1 MISNHSGEYT
11 GTRRFYRE
19 DESNMP
25 IEEFLKSLELPKKY
39 YDSNFDIVEKYEEE
53 ADSFIS
59 GLEKIEAD
67 EFPEDKRE
75 KIIDM
80 LKKIS
85 PNIEANIHRI
95 LDVFKYYE
103 GADPKRAQEEIDA
116 VMACLRSAIFISTM
130 DDWNEIDTPDGK
142 RYTKFRLRSG
152 ELFYRV
158 RSVEG
163 TRKDIESNP
172 DELFHIPLSK
182 KALTNNERFSLAGFP
197 SLYLATMLP
206 LAWQESG
213 YPQRYYYS
221 EFQYLKLAQRGKN
234 IDFKNE
240 MKLLALYSPQEIYM
254 WGTAEKYDHF
264 PVWLEAV
271 RKCLMMYPLVMACA
285 FVNHSGK
292 GAYKQEYII
301 PQMLMQWVQRNIDS
315 VQGISYFTCVDM
327 KMMPSAY
334 CAYDIVIP
342 ALAPYDDKKYSQK
355 LRDEFTWTKPRYFE
369 IPLLDTNA
377 NKEDRHIIYD
387 YIGSI
392 RNIFRYRL
400 PGIIE
405 TYLEEIERVC
415 VCLYHLMKSGNN
427 ADIQMV
433 IHTLNLINTCCG
445 TIKAKS
451 LTAIIA
457 EGEKNHSLMSDEEYE
472 EMVAEFKKIAD
483 IFLDEDREHN
493 SVATIIDRYRNTL
506 WNDYHVQTMIDIAYR
521 EDDNIADLENWIHE
535 NHLIYQKHILSDKD
549 AGEMKKEIK
558 DIKTPLVRRFNSVS
572 LYNPDG
578 PEFCDYQKEAF
589 DISLDGADLLTR

>member
-1 MISNHSGEYT
+1 MS
-11 GTRRFYRE
+11 
-19 DESNMP
+19 

-39 YDSNFDIVEKYEEE
+39 YDSNFDMSEKYAEE
-53 ADSFIS
+53 ADTFIS
-59 GLEKIEAD
+59 GLKKIDAA
-67 EFPEDKRE
+67 EFSEDKQKE
-75 KIIDM
+75 IMNM
-80 LKKIS
+80 LK
-85 PNIEANIHRI
+85 NILPDVEANIHRI

-103 GADPKRAQEEIDA
+103 GADPKRAQEEFDTIMDS
-116 VMACLRSAIFISTM
+116 LRSAMFISTM
-130 DDWNEIDTPDGK
+130 DDWNEIDTSNGK
-142 RYTKFRLRSG
+142 RYTKFRLTPG

-158 RSVEG
+158 RGVEG
-163 TRKDIESNP
+163 TRTDIESNP

-221 EFQYLKLAQRGKN
+221 EFQYLKMTRREKY
-234 IDFKNE
+234 IVFENE
-240 MKLLALYSPQEIYM
+240 IRLLALYSPLEIYM
-254 WGTAEKYDHF
+254 WGIAIKHNDF
-264 PVWLEAV
+264 ALWLEAV

-392 RNIFRYRL
+392 RNIFRYHL

-445 TIKAKS
+445 TIKEKS
-451 LTAIIA
+451 STAIIA

-472 EMVAEFKKIAD
+472 EMAAEFKKIAD
-483 IFLDEDREHN
+483 TFLDEDREHN

-549 AGEMKKEIK
+549 AGDLKKEIK

-589 DISLDGADLLTR
+589 DISLDGADLLIR

>member
-1 MISNHSGEYT
+1 
-11 GTRRFYRE
+11 
-19 DESNMP
+19 MP
-25 IEEFLKSLELPKKY
+25 IEEFLKSLVLPKKY
-39 YDSNFDIVEKYEEE
+39 YDSNFDMSEKYAEE
-53 ADSFIS
+53 ADAFIS
-59 GLEKIEAD
+59 GLKKLDAA
-67 EFPEDKRE
+67 EFPEDEQKE
-75 KIIDM
+75 IMNM
-80 LKKIS
+80 LK
-85 PNIEANIHRI
+85 NIFPDVEANIHRI

-103 GADPKRAQEEIDA
+103 GADLKRAQEEFDA

-130 DDWNEIDTPDGK
+130 DDWNEIDTTDGK
-142 RYTKFRLRSG
+142 QYTQFRLRAG

-158 RSVEG
+158 RGVEG
-163 TRKDIESNP
+163 TIKDIESNP

-182 KALTNNERFSLAGFP
+182 KAMTNNERFSLAGFP

-221 EFQYLKLAQRGKN
+221 EFQYLKLTQRGKN
-234 IDFKNE
+234 INFENE

-254 WGTAEKYDHF
+254 WGTAEKYNHF
-264 PVWLEAV
+264 SVWLEAV

-301 PQMLMQWVQRNIDS
+301 PQMLMQWVQRNIDR
-315 VQGISYFTCVDM
+315 VQGVSYFTCVDM

-369 IPLLDTNA
+369 IPLLDKNA
-377 NKEDRHIIYD
+377 NKEDRRIIYD

-392 RNIFRYRL
+392 RNVFRYHL

-433 IHTLNLINTCCG
+433 IHTLNLINICYG

-451 LTAIIA
+451 STEIIE
-457 EGEKNHSLMSDEEYE
+457 EGKKNHSLMSDEEYE
-472 EMVAEFKKIAD
+472 EMTVEFKKIAD
-483 IFLDEDREHN
+483 TFLEEDREHN

-506 WNDYHVQTMIDIAYR
+506 WNDFHVQTIIDVACR
-521 EDDNIADLENWIHE
+521 EGDNIMELESWIHE

-549 AGEMKKEIK
+549 AGELKKEIK

-578 PEFCDYQKEAF
+578 PKFCDYQKEAF

>member
-1 MISNHSGEYT
+1 
-11 GTRRFYRE
+11 
-19 DESNMP
+19 MP
-25 IEEFLKSLELPKKY
+25 IEEFLKSLVLPKKY
-39 YDSNFDIVEKYEEE
+39 YDSNFDMSEKYAEE
-53 ADSFIS
+53 ADAFIS
-59 GLEKIEAD
+59 GLKKIDAA
-67 EFPEDKRE
+67 EFPKKKQKE
-75 KIIDM
+75 IMNM
-80 LKKIS
+80 LK
-85 PNIEANIHRI
+85 NIFPDVEANIHRI

-103 GADPKRAQEEIDA
+103 GADLKRAQEEFDV

-130 DDWNEIDTPDGK
+130 DDWNEIDTTDGK
-142 RYTKFRLRSG
+142 RYTQFRLRAG

-158 RSVEG
+158 RGVEG

-182 KALTNNERFSLAGFP
+182 KAMTNNERFSLAGFP

-221 EFQYLKLAQRGKN
+221 EFQYLKLTQRGKN
-234 IDFKNE
+234 INFENE

-254 WGTAEKYDHF
+254 WGTAEKYNHF
-264 PVWLEAV
+264 SVWLEVV

-301 PQMLMQWVQRNIDS
+301 PQMLMQWVQRNIDR
-315 VQGISYFTCVDM
+315 VQGVSYFTCVDM

-369 IPLLDTNA
+369 IPLLDKNA
-377 NKEDRHIIYD
+377 NKEDRRIIYD

-392 RNIFRYRL
+392 RNVFRYHL

-433 IHTLNLINTCCG
+433 IHTLNLINICYG

-451 LTAIIA
+451 STEIIE
-457 EGEKNHSLMSDEEYE
+457 EGKKNHSLMSDEEYE
-472 EMVAEFKKIAD
+472 EMTVEFKKIAD
-483 IFLDEDREHN
+483 TFLEEDREHN

-506 WNDYHVQTMIDIAYR
+506 WNDFHVQTIIDVACR
-521 EDDNIADLENWIHE
+521 EGDNIMELESWIHE

-549 AGEMKKEIK
+549 AGELKKEIK

-578 PEFCDYQKEAF
+578 PKFCDYQKEAF

>member
-1 MISNHSGEYT
+1 M
-11 GTRRFYRE
+11 F
-19 DESNMP
+19 
-25 IEEFLKSLELPKKY
+25 
-39 YDSNFDIVEKYEEE
+39 
-53 ADSFIS
+53 
-59 GLEKIEAD
+59 
-67 EFPEDKRE
+67 
-75 KIIDM
+75 
-80 LKKIS
+80 
-85 PNIEANIHRI
+85 
-95 LDVFKYYE
+95 
-103 GADPKRAQEEIDA
+103 
-116 VMACLRSAIFISTM
+116 
-130 DDWNEIDTPDGK
+130 
-142 RYTKFRLRSG
+142 
-152 ELFYRV
+152 
-158 RSVEG
+158 
-163 TRKDIESNP
+163 
-172 DELFHIPLSK
+172 
-182 KALTNNERFSLAGFP
+182 
-197 SLYLATMLP
+197 
-206 LAWQESG
+206 
-213 YPQRYYYS
+213 
-221 EFQYLKLAQRGKN
+221 
-234 IDFKNE
+234 
-240 MKLLALYSPQEIYM
+240 
-254 WGTAEKYDHF
+254 
-264 PVWLEAV
+264 
-271 RKCLMMYPLVMACA
+271 
-285 FVNHSGK
+285 
-292 GAYKQEYII
+292 
-301 PQMLMQWVQRNIDS
+301 
-315 VQGISYFTCVDM
+315 
-327 KMMPSAY
+327 
-334 CAYDIVIP
+334 
-342 ALAPYDDKKYSQK
+342 
-355 LRDEFTWTKPRYFE
+355 
-369 IPLLDTNA
+369 DTNA

>member
-1 MISNHSGEYT
+1 ML
-11 GTRRFYRE
+11 
-19 DESNMP
+19 

-39 YDSNFDIVEKYEEE
+39 YDSNFNIAEKYEEE
-53 ADSFIS
+53 ADLFIN
-59 GLEKIEAD
+59 G
-67 EFPEDKRE
+67 
-75 KIIDM
+75 
-80 LKKIS
+80 LKKIDVDEFTDDKRKEIMS
-85 PNIEANIHRI
+85 MLKNIFPDVKANIHRI
-95 LDVFKYYE
+95 LEVFKYYE
-103 GADPKRAQEEIDA
+103 GADPKRAQEEFDV
-116 VMACLRSAIFISTM
+116 VMDCLHSAMFISTM
-130 DDWNEIDTPDGK
+130 DDWNEVDTPDEK
-142 RYTKFRLRSG
+142 RYIKFRLRSG

-158 RSVEG
+158 RGVEG

-221 EFQYLKLAQRGKN
+221 EFQYLKLTQRGKN

-254 WGTAEKYDHF
+254 WGIAEKYNHF

-355 LRDEFTWTKPRYFE
+355 LRNEFTWTKPRYFE

-433 IHTLNLINTCCG
+433 IHT
-445 TIKAKS
+445 
-451 LTAIIA
+451 
-457 EGEKNHSLMSDEEYE
+457 
-472 EMVAEFKKIAD
+472 
-483 IFLDEDREHN
+483 
-493 SVATIIDRYRNTL
+493 
-506 WNDYHVQTMIDIAYR
+506 
-521 EDDNIADLENWIHE
+521 
-535 NHLIYQKHILSDKD
+535 
-549 AGEMKKEIK
+549 
-558 DIKTPLVRRFNSVS
+558 
-572 LYNPDG
+572 
-578 PEFCDYQKEAF
+578 
-589 DISLDGADLLTR
+589 